1 MQIDFEVQIDTS
13 QDVSIEVD
21 DSEIWDAVSDSVD
34 ESAREAVSNYAW
46 DTVESEVESMVSNYV
61 EENAASPDIDDAIE
75 TLLSEYNRRVQGR
88 LTLCNF
94 GQQFRRAIELTN
106 ERLSETENEA
116 TENEA
121 DLSVIH
127 GRLDTI
133 ETTLRDL
140 GAVLKANAEPF

>member
-1 MQIDFEVQIDTS
+1 MQIEFEVEIDTT
-13 QDVSIEVD
+13 QMVNVELD
-21 DSEIWDAVSDSVD
+21 DSEIWDAVSESV
-34 ESAREAVSNYAW
+34 SEAAQEVVNDYAW
-46 DTVESEVESMVSNYV
+46 SAVESEVESMVENYV
-61 EENAASPDIDDAIE
+61 EENAASPDIDDAVE
-75 TLLSEYNRRVQGR
+75 NLLSEYNRRVQGGH
-88 LTLCNF
+88 TLCNF

-106 ERLSETENEA
+106 GRLSETENEA